1 MFKNFLYNL
10 SYYFKEAKTIFKVDL
25 FSNIFSILSIGFILL
40 ILTMITS
47 GWWISNQ
54 VIIILEKEAEINIY
68 FADGLEKKDID
79 KLAEKIT
86 KVDGVQ
92 QSIYIDEEESLN
104 RMEEILGQEAKVL
117 SYFDDN
123 PFSPFIEVKID
134 ISKVDIILSELYNF
148 IEVKTIRDNRQ
159 VLDRLNEITL
169 ILKFIGMIFIT
180 AIGIST
186 VVVISHIIRQGIYNN
201 REMINTLK
209 LLGAPN
215 GFIGFPFVLEGLL
228 LTLCGGL
235 LAVVL
240 SNFVIKF
247 IYNEMLV
254 SLPFIPL
261 PDKQILKFNIN
272 ILILV
277 LSGGLGIIGSI
288 FGLTSAKDS

>member
-54 VIIILEKEAEINIY
+54 VINILEKEAEINIY

-235 LAVVL
+235 LAVAL
-240 SNFVIKF
+240 SNFVINF